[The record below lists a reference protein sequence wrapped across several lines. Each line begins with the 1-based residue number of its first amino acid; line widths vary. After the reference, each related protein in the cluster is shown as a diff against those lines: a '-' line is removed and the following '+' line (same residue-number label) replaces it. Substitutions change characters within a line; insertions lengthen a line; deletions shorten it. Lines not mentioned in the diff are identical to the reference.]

1 MKKAIVIGSGF
12 TGCMFAMMLKQ
23 KQWDVTVIDK
33 SSLTGGGVR
42 TFYHGGHLGILL
54 VLKKICQLLSF

>member
-23 KQWDVTVIDK
+23 KNWDVTVIDK
-33 SSLTGGGVR
+33 RIWRGGVR
-42 TFYHGGHLGILL
+42 TFITVDIPLL
-54 VLKKICQLLSF
+54 MDQDIS